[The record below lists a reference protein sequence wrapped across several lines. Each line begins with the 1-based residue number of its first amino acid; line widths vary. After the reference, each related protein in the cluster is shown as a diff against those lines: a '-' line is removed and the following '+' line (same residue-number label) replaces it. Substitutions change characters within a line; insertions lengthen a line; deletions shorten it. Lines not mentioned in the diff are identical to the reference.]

1 MISTSSRRVTIGL
14 PVYNG
19 ARYLAET
26 LDSWLEQDY
35 PDFEVIVSD
44 NASTD
49 ETPAILADYR
59 RLDSRIRVI
68 RRESTVPAA
77 ENFNSLVHEA
87 DTPYFAWSAHDDLR
101 EPSFLRKLVTVLDQH
116 PDAVLA
122 YPRVQHLKEGE
133 DPAKRRTYYE
143 VDPPGTE
150 RSGLWRAIGILRRAR
165 SWGVFYG
172 LMRLPAV
179 VRTHLFHTP
188 MGLVADVG
196 FVLELA
202 TLAPF
207 VCVPEVLLRLR
218 IHADSMSA
226 TGVDSMFDD
235 GRGRRLDAEARAF
248 IETFPLSQSEKTLL
262 LREVAIWCTKGKP
275 RPIWMKIPGA
285 RWSYVHGGRRLVDL
299 MGKVRGV

>member
-1 MISTSSRRVTIGL
+1 M

-19 ARYLAET
+19 ANYLAQT
-26 LDSWLEQDY
+26 LDCWLRQDY
-35 PDFEVIVSD
+35 SEFRMLVSD

-49 ETPAILADYR
+49 ATPDILADYQR
-59 RLDSRIRVI
+59 RDSRIVVK
-68 RRESTVPAA
+68 RRESTVGAA
-77 ENFNSLVHEA
+77 ENFNGLPLEA
-87 DTPYFAWSAHDDLR
+87 DTPYFGWSAHDDLR
-101 EPSFLRKLVTVLDQH
+101 EPAFLGKLVAVLDKH
-116 PDAVLA
+116 PHAVLA
-122 YPRVQHLKEGE
+122 YTRVHLLKEGE
-133 DPAKRRTYYE
+133 DPAERRTYYE

-150 RSGLWRAIGILRRAR
+150 RSGLGRAIGALRRAR
-165 SWGVFYG
+165 SWGLVYG

-202 TLAPF
+202 TLGSF

-218 IHADSMSA
+218 IHAQNMTA
-226 TGVDSMFDD
+226 TNADPMFDD

-248 IETFPLSQSEKTLL
+248 IETFPLSQSEKKLL
-262 LREVAIWCTKGKP
+262 LREVMVWCRKGKP

-285 RWSYVHGGRRLVDL
+285 RWSYVHGSRRLIDL